1 MKRTSLFAVS
11 ALLLLGAACSGRRS
25 LLDGDKPLAV
35 RMIESEIARHPS
47 PATLDGIAPGKIKWN
62 YTSGLEL
69 LAFIDAGEVY
79 DRPDFYDYALRYYD
93 TIVRPDA
100 SVITYRKDKYN
111 LDHVCPGR
119 PLFIIAER
127 TGEARYAQV
136 LDTLSSQLQ

>member
-93 TIVRPDA
+93 TITSGA
-100 SVITYRKDKYN
+100 
-111 LDHVCPGR
+111 GR
-119 PLFIIAER
+119 PAC
-127 TGEARYAQV
+127 ARNRRRRCAGAPAV
-136 LDTLSSQLQ
+136 G

>member
-1 MKRTSLFAVS
+1 MKRTLFFALS
-11 ALLLLGAACSGRRS
+11 ALLLAAAACSGRRS
-25 LLDGDKPLAV
+25 LLDSPVPLAV
-35 RMIESEIARHPS
+35 RMAESEIARNPS
-47 PATLDGIAPGKIKWN
+47 ATSLDGIAPGKIKWN

-111 LDHVCPGR
+111 QKPEC
-119 PLFIIAER
+119 
-127 TGEARYAQV
+127 
-136 LDTLSSQLQ
+136 